1 MNDSINDLINTIPLD
16 KKTNEYAQKIIQEDD
31 LDETKKIITL
41 FNLNQAKKNV
51 LRVLKLNSLLDKVSD
66 QMIERFEKRP
76 GEFSN
81 ADLLNY
87 LTVTQNAIDRANKS
101 LALVDE
107 TPAIQLNQ
115 VNVNINNEEGLD
127 RESRLKVTEA
137 VKAIMSRLK
146 LQDPIVESDDTV
158 IINEDVE
165 NESQEKLLN
174 EENEENE

>member
-1 MNDSINDLINTIPLD
+1 MTKTFQEWFDTLDWSNQKYLAENSRGIIKSYDKDGKETNYYSDIVAYKLKYKCIPSH
-16 KKTNEYAQKIIQEDD
+16 NEDN
-31 LDETKKIITL
+31 
-41 FNLNQAKKNV
+41 F
-51 LRVLKLNSLLDKVSD
+51 
-66 QMIERFEKRP
+66 
-76 GEFSN
+76 FS
-81 ADLLNY
+81 
-87 LTVTQNAIDRANKS
+87 TFDRANKS
-101 LALVDE
+101 LALIDE